1 MTVSI
6 PSPQGSVKTAELMQ
20 AVAGLAE
27 ARGCFGAVRAAGSM
41 VECRARQCPEDA
53 AYRLGIENG
62 RLYVSWLSADRY
74 LSQSIEADLM
84 WTGDDLDEMFAEELA
99 DLGWTGGPLGGVEH
113 FRNDEKLFTFRSAV
127 PLDPERLDPERDAPV
142 LVNCLL
148 AYEAVFGQLGDMK
161 GDDDE

>member
-1 MTVSI
+1 M
-6 PSPQGSVKTAELMQ
+6 KTAELMR
-20 AVAGLAE
+20 AVAALAE
-27 ARGCFGAVRAAGSM
+27 SKGCFADVRVVGSM
-41 VECRARQCPEDA
+41 VDCRAKQCPDDA
-53 AYRLGIENG
+53 AYRLAIEDG

-113 FRNDEKLFTFRSAV
+113 FRNSEKLFTFRSAV
-127 PLDPERLDPERDAPV
+127 PLDIDRLDSGRDAQA